1 MQTVIKGARY
11 HGVAVL
17 LGMLLILTET
27 ALAASVAEKT
37 KGQTLYVPVYSHIY
51 SGDRERPVYLASTLS
66 IRNTDP
72 SRAIRIINVDYFNSE
87 GQLLRRY
94 LEQPIELGPM
104 ASTRYIVGE
113 SDKTGGSGAN
123 FIVRWEAAAPVSPPV
138 AEGIMISTASQLGI
152 SFTSRGRVIPAE

>member
-1 MQTVIKGARY
+1 M
-11 HGVAVL
+11 L